1 MRKQSSKDYKIG
13 GIEVM
18 EDNENVVLEGT
29 ENVEEQATEELVDGA
44 KVTTDTENV
53 EEKLYTQA
61 DLDKMVNEKLDALL
75 PKKLERAKAKLSREY
90 EDKLSRVETVLNA
103 GLGTKNLDEATDKLT
118 DFYTKKG
125 IKIPDRQP
133 TYSKRDMELLAN
145 AEADDIIKSGY
156 DEIVYEVDRL
166 ADKGLANMS
175 EREKLVFK
183 KLAEER
189 QLQEATTEL
198 SKLGVGKEILEDS
211 KFKDFANKLN
221 PNLSLTEKYNMYTQL
236 NPKPTV
242 KPIGS
247 MKGNTKPTNE
257 VKDFYSYEESLQFT
271 KADFDKN
278 PALYKAVERSMTKW

>member
-1 MRKQSSKDYKIG
+1 
-13 GIEVM
+13 M
-18 EDNENVVLEGT
+18 ENNENVVLEGT

-44 KVTTDTENV
+44 KVTTEAVETV

-145 AEADDIIKSGY
+145 AEADDIIKAGY
-156 DEIVYEVDRL
+156 EEIVYEVDRL
-166 ADKGLANMS
+166 ADKGLSNMS

-198 SKLGVGKEILEDS
+198 SRLGVGKDILEDDN
-211 KFKDFANKLN
+211 FKEFSNKLN
-221 PNLSLTEKYNMYTQL
+221 PNLSLTEKYEMYAKL
-236 NPKPTV
+236 NPKPKV

-247 MKGNTKPTNE
+247 MKGDTTPTNE

-278 PALYKAVERSMTKW
+278 PALFKAVERSMRKW

>member
-1 MRKQSSKDYKIG
+1 
-13 GIEVM
+13 M

-29 ENVEEQATEELVDGA
+29 ENVGEQTTEQFVDGP

-61 DLDKMVNEKLDALL
+61 DLEKMVNERLDTLL

-125 IKIPDRQP
+125 IKIPDRP
-133 TYSKRDMELLAN
+133 TYSARDMELLAN

-156 DEIVYEVDRL
+156 EEIVYEVDRL
-166 ADKGLANMS
+166 ADKGLENMS
-175 EREKLVFK
+175 AREKLVFK

-198 SKLGVGKEILEDS
+198 SKIGIGKEILEDS

-221 PNLSLTEKYNMYTQL
+221 PNLSLTEKYEMYAQL
-236 NPKPTV
+236 NPKPKV

-247 MKGNTKPTNE
+247 MKGDTTQTNE
-257 VKDFYSYEESLQFT
+257 VKDYYSYEESLQFT
-271 KADFDKN
+271 KADFDRN
-278 PALYKAVERSMTKW
+278 PALFRAVERSMQKW

>member
-1 MRKQSSKDYKIG
+1 
-13 GIEVM
+13 M

-44 KVTTDTENV
+44 KVTTEAVETV

-133 TYSKRDMELLAN
+133 TYSQRDMELLAN
-145 AEADDIIKSGY
+145 AEADDIIKAGY
-156 DEIVYEVDRL
+156 EEIVYEVDRL
-166 ADKGLANMS
+166 ADKGLSNMS

-198 SKLGVGKEILEDS
+198 SRLGVGKDILEDNN
-211 KFKDFANKLN
+211 FKEFSNQLN
-221 PNLSLTEKYNMYTQL
+221 PNLSLTEKYEMYAKL
-236 NPKPTV
+236 NPKPKV

-247 MKGNTKPTNE
+247 MKGDTTPTNE

-278 PALYKAVERSMTKW
+278 PALFKAVERSMRKW

>member
-1 MRKQSSKDYKIG
+1 
-13 GIEVM
+13 M

-29 ENVEEQATEELVDGA
+29 ENVEEQATEQLVDGA
-44 KVTTDTENV
+44 SVTTTETESADKDASG

-61 DLDKMVNEKLDALL
+61 DLEKMVNERLDTLL

-125 IKIPDRQP
+125 IKIPDRP

-198 SKLGVGKEILEDS
+198 SKIGVGKEILEDS

-221 PNLSLTEKYNMYTQL
+221 PNLSLTEKYEMYAQL

-278 PALYKAVERSMTKW
+278 PALFRAVERSMTKW

>member
-1 MRKQSSKDYKIG
+1 
-13 GIEVM
+13 M

-29 ENVEEQATEELVDGA
+29 ENVGEQATEELVDGA
-44 KVTTDTENV
+44 KVTTDTETV

-61 DLDKMVNEKLDALL
+61 ELEKMVNERLDTLL

-133 TYSKRDMELLAN
+133 AYSQRDMELLAN
-145 AEADDIIKSGY
+145 AEAEDIIKSGY

-166 ADKGLANMS
+166 ADKGLNNMS
-175 EREKLVFK
+175 EREKLVFH

-189 QLQEATTEL
+189 KLQEATTEL
-198 SKLGVGKEILEDS
+198 SKIGVGKDILEDS
-211 KFKDFANKLN
+211 RFKEFASKLN
-221 PNLSLTEKYNMYTQL
+221 PNLSLTEKYEMYTQF
-236 NPKPTV
+236 NPKPKV

-247 MKGNTKPTNE
+247 MKGDTKPSSE

-278 PALYKAVERSMTKW
+278 PALFRAVERSMTKW